1 MTRRRWRITILAALA
16 TLSAVY
22 PITSLFSD
30 SSWLPQAVVVIVL
43 TAGVGLVARGLTR
56 SKVLVVVAQVLVVG
70 YVLLYRYAGDTFAW
84 LLPTPTSIEVANSL
98 GLQALD
104 TIQRYTAPAPLNE
117 GVTFWLLVVVAAVAI
132 CVDAMAAT
140 WRSPAAAGLP
150 LLTAYLITA
159 ANGQA
164 ALALRFFLVPVVL
177 WLLMLHTTARAGFS
191 RWSTANAAE
200 ESEIDEVAHD
210 RDALRSFSIGAL
222 KLGALGVV
230 LALAVPLVVPH
241 FPPRYLTEGL
251 GRAEGGGGQGSVGF
265 NDTLDL
271 SRSLNDSDQTPVLSY
286 TTTAFTKSP
295 LRVLATS
302 YYSRGQWLQAGG
314 GNGNGQ
320 PQPLPPTS
328 QRRDYVID
336 VTDNTL
342 AAPRI
347 AVPYPVVAVAMEGTP
362 WAIDPIT
369 RDVRVGRAV
378 SSYRVTYAD
387 VAPSPPQLR
396 DSGRPDS
403 PDITDDDLRVPDT
416 VRPLLQRWSDEV
428 TAGADNPLDRAIAIQ
443 DHLRGSDYTY
453 SLDLGEPL
461 RDESGRLME
470 PIRNFHETRRGY
482 CVQFATAM
490 IMMARAQGIPARMA
504 IGFLP
509 GQAAGTDKYIVKA
522 SDAHSWPELF
532 FQGYGWLRFEPTPG
546 GRAGSP
552 PPYAVLGNDAGATG
566 GGRSVTETEGSG
578 TATGSATTTT
588 AAAVAPVPADQG
600 VLDRVGSALTLRNL
614 VIALTLLVVVLAL
627 LVMPITAWL
636 LRVRRRRAAVT
647 QQDLIEAEWDEL
659 TSHLGDLGLEAPHG
673 ATLRQLRERYV
684 TQGHLD
690 DESATAM
697 RRVTATLEKA
707 RYDRPERTTPQEAI
721 RLHHDIR
728 SIRRQVGGTRALK
741 TRVRSFLWPERG
753 VAFWRDLPDR
763 LSALTSRRG
772 S

>member
-22 PITSLFSD
+22 PITSLFAD
-30 SSWLPQAVVVIVL
+30 SSWFPQAVVVVAL
-43 TAGVGLVARGLTR
+43 SAGVGLVARGLTR

-70 YVLLYRYAGDTFAW
+70 YVLLFRYAGDTFAW

-164 ALALRFFLVPVVL
+164 ALALRFFVVPVVL

-210 RDALRSFSIGAL
+210 RDALRSFSMGAL

-230 LALAVPLVVPH
+230 LALVVPLVVPH

-314 GNGNGQ
+314 GNGTGQ
-320 PQPLPPTS
+320 PQPLPPAS

-347 AVPYPVVAVAMEGTP
+347 AVPYPVVAVAMQGTP
-362 WAIDPIT
+362 WTIDPIT

-378 SSYRVTYAD
+378 GSYRVTYAD

-403 PDITDDDLRVPDT
+403 PDVTDDDLRVPDT
-416 VRPLLQRWSDEV
+416 VRSLVQRWSDEV
-428 TAGADNPLDRAIAIQ
+428 TAGRRQPARPRDRDPGPPARVRLHLQPRPRRAVARRDRPPDGADPQL
-443 DHLRGSDYTY
+443 
-453 SLDLGEPL
+453 L
-461 RDESGRLME
+461 RDPPRLLRAVRHGDDHDGPGPGHPGADGDRLPAGSGR
-470 PIRNFHETRRGY
+470 RHRQVHRQGVRRALVAG
-482 CVQFATAM
+482 AL
-490 IMMARAQGIPARMA
+490 
-504 IGFLP
+504 LP
-509 GQAAGTDKYIVKA
+509 GLRLAALRAHAGRTGRLSPALCGARRRCRRDRRRSVGHREWGVRDGDQQRNDH
-522 SDAHSWPELF
+522 DA
-532 FQGYGWLRFEPTPG
+532 G
-546 GRAGSP
+546 GR
-552 PPYAVLGNDAGATG
+552 
-566 GGRSVTETEGSG
+566 RSRARRTRACS
-578 TATGSATTTT
+578 TGSA
-588 AAAVAPVPADQG
+588 PP
-600 VLDRVGSALTLRNL
+600 
-614 VIALTLLVVVLAL
+614 
-627 LVMPITAWL
+627 
-636 LRVRRRRAAVT
+636 
-647 QQDLIEAEWDEL
+647 
-659 TSHLGDLGLEAPHG
+659 
-673 ATLRQLRERYV
+673 
-684 TQGHLD
+684 
-690 DESATAM
+690 
-697 RRVTATLEKA
+697 
-707 RYDRPERTTPQEAI
+707 
-721 RLHHDIR
+721 
-728 SIRRQVGGTRALK
+728 
-741 TRVRSFLWPERG
+741 
-753 VAFWRDLPDR
+753 
-763 LSALTSRRG
+763 
-772 S
+772 

>member
-1 MTRRRWRITILAALA
+1 MTRRRWRITLLAALA
-16 TLSAVY
+16 TLAAVY

-43 TAGVGLVARGLTR
+43 SAGVGLVARGLTR
-56 SKVLVVVAQVLVVG
+56 SKVLVVVAQVLVVS
-70 YVLLYRYAGDTFAW
+70 YVLLFRYAGDTFAW
-84 LLPTPTSIEVANSL
+84 LLPTPASLEVANDL
-98 GLQALD
+98 GVQALD

-117 GVTFWLLVVVAAVAI
+117 GVTFCLLVAVGLIAI

-164 ALALRFFLVPVVL
+164 ALALRYFLVPVVL

-200 ESEIDEVAHD
+200 ESEIDEAAHD
-210 RDALRSFSIGAL
+210 RQALRSFSVGAL

-230 LALAVPLVVPH
+230 LALVVPVVVPH

-302 YYSRGQWLQAGG
+302 YYSRGQWLQVGG
-314 GNGNGQ
+314 GNGTGQ
-320 PQPLPPTS
+320 PQPLPPAA

-362 WAIDPIT
+362 WTIDPIT
-369 RDVRVGRAV
+369 RDVRVGRSV

-396 DSGRPDS
+396 ESGTPDS
-403 PDITDDDLRVPDT
+403 PDVTEDDLRIPET
-416 VRPLLQRWSDEV
+416 VRSLVQRWSDEV
-428 TAGADNPLDRAIAIQ
+428 TAGKDNPLDRAIAIQ
-443 DHLRGSDYTY
+443 DHLRGPSYTY

-461 RDESGRLME
+461 RDETGRIME
-470 PIRNFHETRRGY
+470 PIRNFYETRRGY

-490 IMMARAQGIPARMA
+490 IMMARAQGIPARIA

-546 GRAGSP
+546 ARAGSP
-552 PPYAVLGNDAGATG
+552 PPYAVLGSDAGSTG
-566 GGRSVTETEGSG
+566 GGRSVTESNATG
-578 TATGSATTTT
+578 TATRSAAPTTT
-588 AAAVAPVPADQG
+588 AVVAQQPGQQG
-600 VLDRVGSALTLRNL
+600 VLDRVAAAFTLRNV
-614 VIALTLLVVVLAL
+614 VIVLTLLVLVLAV
-627 LVMPITAWL
+627 LVMPITAWV
-636 LRVRRRRAAVT
+636 LRLRRRRAAVT
-647 QQDLIEAEWDEL
+647 QQDLIEAEWDDL
-659 TSHLGDLGLEAPHG
+659 TSHLGDLGLEAPGG

-690 DESATAM
+690 TESATAM
-697 RRVTATLEKA
+697 GRVTATLEKA

-728 SIRRQVGGTRALK
+728 SIRRQVGGTRAWK
-741 TRVRSFLWPERG
+741 TRVRSFLWPQSG
-753 VAFWRDLPDR
+753 VAFWRGLPDR
-763 LSALTSRRG
+763 LADLLNRRHP
-772 S
+772 

>member
-1 MTRRRWRITILAALA
+1 MTRRRWRITVLAALA
-16 TLSAVY
+16 TLAAIY

-30 SSWLPQAVVVIVL
+30 SSWLPQAVVVIAL
-43 TAGVGLVARGLTR
+43 SAGVGLVARGMTR
-56 SKVLVVVAQVLVVG
+56 SKVLVVVAQVLVVA
-70 YVLLYRYAGDTFAW
+70 YVLLFRYAGDTFAW
-84 LLPTPTSIEVANSL
+84 LLPTPASLEVANSL

-104 TIQRYTAPAPLNE
+104 TIQRYTAPAPLND
-117 GVTFWLLVVVAAVAI
+117 GVTFCLLVAVGLIAI

-164 ALALRFFLVPVVL
+164 ALALRYFVVPVVL

-200 ESEIDEVAHD
+200 ESEIDEAAHD
-210 RDALRSFSIGAL
+210 REALRSFSLGAL
-222 KLGALGVV
+222 KLGALAVV
-230 LALAVPLVVPH
+230 LALVVPLVVPH

-251 GRAEGGGGQGSVGF
+251 GRTEGGGGQGSVGF

-302 YYSRGQWLQAGG
+302 YYSRGQWLQIGG
-314 GNGNGQ
+314 GNGTGQ
-320 PQPLPPTS
+320 PQPLPPAS

-362 WAIDPIT
+362 WSIDPVT

-387 VAPSPPQLR
+387 LAPSPPQLR
-396 DSGRPDS
+396 ESGPPDS
-403 PDITDDDLRVPDT
+403 PDVTEDDLAVPDT
-416 VRPLLQRWSDEV
+416 VRSLVQRWSDQV
-428 TAGADNPLDRAIAIQ
+428 TAGKTNPLDRAIAIQ
-443 DHLRGSDYTY
+443 DHLRGPAYTY

-461 RDESGRLME
+461 RDETGRLME
-470 PIRNFHETRRGY
+470 PIRNFYETRRGY

-509 GQAAGTDKYIVKA
+509 GEAAGTDKYIVKA
-522 SDAHSWPELF
+522 SDAHAWPELF

-546 GRAGSP
+546 ARAGSP
-552 PPYAVLGNDAGATG
+552 PPYAVLGSDAGATG
-566 GGRSVTETEGSG
+566 GGRSVTESGSTG
-578 TATGSATTTT
+578 TVTSSAAPTTT
-588 AAAVAPVPADQG
+588 AVAAPQQEQQG
-600 VLDRVGSALTLRNL
+600 VLDRVGAAFTLRNL
-614 VIALTLLVVVLAL
+614 VIVLTLLVLVLAVL
-627 LVMPITAWL
+627 IMPITAWL
-636 LRVRRRRAAVT
+636 LRLRRRRAAVT

-659 TSHLGDLGLEAPHG
+659 TAHLGDLGLEAPQG

-690 DESATAM
+690 TESATAM
-697 RRVTATLEKA
+697 RRVTTTLEKA
-707 RYDRPERTTPQEAI
+707 RYDRPERTTAQEAI

-728 SIRRQVGGTRALK
+728 SIRRQVGGTRAWK
-741 TRVRSFLWPERG
+741 TRVRSFLWPRVG
-753 VAFWRDLPDR
+753 VAYWRDLPDR
-763 LSALTSRRG
+763 ISRLVTRRR